1 MNSSDQIIEQ
11 VLVLRCQ
18 IGDKDALADLIDRYQ
33 APLRYF
39 ISRLSANS
47 EMAEDIFQ
55 DTWLTVIRRIHTL
68 KKLDAFSTWL
78 YRIAR
83 NKVYQQLRRKKM
95 LSKLDDNIT
104 VPNNTED
111 DVFSPEDA
119 ATIHRCLKELRP
131 EHKEVLMLRFLEQMS
146 YKQISEVLNCS
157 LGTVKSRINYSKLA
171 LKKEMEKENDKRK

>member
-1 MNSSDQIIEQ
+1 MNSSDQLIEQ
-11 VLVLRCQ
+11 VLILRCQ
-18 IGDKDALADLIDRYQ
+18 IGDKDALTKLIDRYQ

-39 ISRLSANS
+39 INRLSANP

-55 DTWLTVIRRIHTL
+55 DTWLTVISRIHTL

-95 LSKLDDNIT
+95 LSKLDENIA
-104 VPNNTED
+104 VPNNIED
-111 DVFSPEDA
+111 EVFSPEDA
-119 ATIHRCLKELRP
+119 AKIHKYLKELQS

-146 YKQISEVLNCS
+146 YKQISEVLYCS
-157 LGTVKSRINYSKLA
+157 LGTVKSRIHYAKLA
-171 LKKEMEKENDKRK
+171 LKKEMEK

>member
-1 MNSSDQIIEQ
+1 MKSSDQLIEQ
-11 VLVLRCQ
+11 ILVLRCQ
-18 IGDKDALADLIDRYQ
+18 IGDKNALAELIGRYK

-39 ISRLSANS
+39 INRLSANP

-68 KKLDAFSTWL
+68 KKLDAFSIWL

-95 LSKLDDNIT
+95 LSKLDENIT

-111 DVFSPEDA
+111 DDFSPENA
-119 ATIHRCLKELRP
+119 AKIHKCLKELQP

-157 LGTVKSRINYSKLA
+157 LGTVKSRIHYAKLA
-171 LKKEMEKENDKRK
+171 LKKEMEK